1 MLNLVHLVDGDV
13 RIEGAVLLK
22 MREGVFHQGV
32 NDNQEKRDG
41 CDDAEPQRAG

>member
-1 MLNLVHLVDGDV
+1 MLSLVLLVDGDV

-22 MREGVFHQGV
+22 MGEGVFHEGV
-32 NDNQEKRDG
+32 NDHQEKRDG